1 MTQLLF
7 LVRFSQAHETF
18 RVPELQALAEAENV
32 PVTVVSY
39 SSRVP
44 FCIITGPPDPDA
56 AARLVRRSILTQAIY
71 DYWGSGD
78 SLDDLHLDV
87 KARSAHLWEQHAV
100 DSWKFNID
108 SFQGTRSNSSRRDII
123 NSFRYMPLRGPIKM
137 KDPSQEYTV
146 FEEWPSD
153 SPRLGVPHPDRFHFG
168 RLLGRGARDMVS
180 RFDLKKRP
188 YISTTSMDSE
198 LALVTANMVLA
209 APGRLFYD
217 PFVGTG
223 SFPIACSA
231 FGALSWGSDIDGRAV
246 RGSGHDARAEA
257 KRSLIKGEKT
267 LHGNFKHYDI
277 LDRLG
282 DVFTSDLTNSPLR
295 RFPFGMGGQGGKARL
310 FDGILC
316 DPPYGVREGLVVL
329 GCRDPE
335 TRPWVVEA
343 GHERLKDPNFIP
355 PKKPYSFLAMLND
368 ILHFAS
374 ETLVDGGRLSFWMP
388 TANDEDQE
396 IPSPTHPCLEV
407 VAICVQPFNKCES
420 PPLLLAPSSRY
431 ALAEIRSQGLAG
443 LSHTES
449 CRTSLSLGQNW
460 NRGGR
465 RRKNSTWAPLLTN
478 STLSGRATLTSSN
491 QTPHRNARPVG
502 QYSEDASCKLVCLYP
517 KPPVLGVDC
526 DALSRSSPS
535 AFYDTARRPSLNGN

>member
-1 MTQLLF
+1 MTDLLF
-7 LVRFSQAHETF
+7 LVRFSQAHDTF
-18 RVPELQALAEAENV
+18 RVPELQALAEVENV

-39 SSRVP
+39 SSQVP
-44 FCIITGPPDPDA
+44 FCIVTGPRDKEA

-71 DYWGSGD
+71 EYWGSGD
-78 SLDDLHLDV
+78 TLHDLHQAV
-87 KARSAHLWEQHAV
+87 KARSAHLWEQHAE

-108 SFQGTRSNSSRRDII
+108 SFQGTRSNASRRDII
-123 NSFRYMPLRGPIKM
+123 NSFRYLPLHGPIRM
-137 KDPSQEYTV
+137 KDPAQEYTV

-153 SPRLGVPHPDRFHFG
+153 SPRLCVPDPDRFHFG
-168 RLLGRGARDMVS
+168 RLLGRGARDMVA

-198 LALVTANMVLA
+198 LALVTANMALA
-209 APGRLFYD
+209 GPGRLFYD

-257 KRSLIKGEKT
+257 KRGLIKGEKT
-267 LHGNFKHYDI
+267 LCGNFKHYEI

-295 RFPFGMGGQGGKARL
+295 RLSYGLAGQGGKARL
-310 FDGILC
+310 FDGIVC

-343 GHERLKDPNFIP
+343 GHERLKDPNFVP
-355 PKKPYSFLAMLND
+355 PKKPYSFLAMLDD

-396 IPSPTHPCLEV
+396 IPLPTHPCFEP
-407 VAICVQPFNKCES
+407 VAICVQPFNKCELL
-420 PPLLLAPSSRY
+420 PPSAPPSVTR
-431 ALAEIRSQGLAG
+431 AESCYQGLAD
-443 LSHTES
+443 SSRTVS
-449 CRTSLSLGQNW
+449 SRTSLSPSPSW
-460 NRGGR
+460 SRGR
-465 RRKNSTWAPLLTN
+465 RRQKDSTWAQLLTS
-478 STLSGRATLTSSN
+478 STLSGRVILTN
-491 QTPHRNARPVG
+491 FRQIPHDNARPLTPCQG
-502 QYSEDASCKLVCLYP
+502 YAAHA
-517 KPPVLGVDC
+517 VLSV
-526 DALSRSSPS
+526 S
-535 AFYDTARRPSLNGN
+535 

>member
-1 MTQLLF
+1 MAEPLF

-39 SSRVP
+39 SSLVP
-44 FCIITGPPDPDA
+44 FCIIKGPPDPDA

-71 DYWGSGD
+71 EYWGSGD
-78 SLDDLHLDV
+78 SLDDLHQDV
-87 KARSAHLWEQHAV
+87 KARSAHLWEQHAA

-108 SFQGTRSNSSRRDII
+108 SFQGTRSNASRRDII
-123 NSFRYMPLRGPIKM
+123 NSFRYMPLRGPIRM

-146 FEEWPSD
+146 LEEWPSD

-168 RLLGRGARDMVS
+168 RLLGRGARDMVA

-231 FGALSWGSDIDGRAV
+231 FGAVSWGSDIDGRAV

-257 KRSLIKGEKT
+257 KRGLVKGEKT

-295 RFPFGMGGQGGKARL
+295 CLSFGTGGQGGRARL
-310 FDGILC
+310 FDGIVC

-335 TRPWVVEA
+335 ARPWVVEA
-343 GHERLKDPNFIP
+343 GHDRHKDPNFVP
-355 PKKPYSFLAMLND
+355 PKKPYSFLAMLDD

-407 VAICVQPFNKCES
+407 VAICVQPFNKCKS
-420 PPLLLAPSSRY
+420 LPLLLAPSGTY
-431 ALAEIRSQGLAG
+431 TVAETRLQGLAG
-443 LSHTES
+443 SSHTVS
-449 CRTSLSLGQNW
+449 FRMSLSPGPSW

-465 RRKNSTWAPLLTN
+465 RRKDSTWARLLTS
-478 STLSGRATLTSSN
+478 STRSGRATLTSFR
-491 QTPHRNARPVG
+491 QVPHRNARPVG
-502 QYSEDASCKLVCLYP
+502 QYSENVSRTLVCLYP
-517 KPPVLGVDC
+517 KPP
-526 DALSRSSPS
+526 ALWV
-535 AFYDTARRPSLNGN
+535 

>member
-1 MTQLLF
+1 MTGLLF

-39 SSRVP
+39 SSLVP
-44 FCIITGPPDPDA
+44 FCLIAGPQDPDA

-71 DYWGSGD
+71 EYWGSGD
-78 SLDDLHLDV
+78 SLDDLHHAV
-87 KARSAHLWEQHAV
+87 RARSAHLWEQHAA

-108 SFQGTRSNSSRRDII
+108 SFQGTRSNASRRDII
-123 NSFRYMPLRGPIKM
+123 NSFRYMPLRGPIRM

-153 SPRLGVPHPDRFHFG
+153 SPRLRVPHPDRFHFG
-168 RLLGRGARDMVS
+168 RLLGRGARDMVA

-231 FGALSWGSDIDGRAV
+231 FGAVSWGSDIDGRAV

-257 KRSLIKGEKT
+257 KRGLVKGEKT
-267 LHGNFKHYDI
+267 LHGNFKHYGI

-295 RFPFGMGGQGGKARL
+295 RLPFGMGGPCGRARL
-310 FDGILC
+310 FDGIVC

-335 TRPWVVEA
+335 ARPWVIEA
-343 GHERLKDPNFIP
+343 GHERLKDPNFVP
-355 PKKPYSFLAMLND
+355 PKKPYSFLAMLDD

-396 IPSPTHPCLEV
+396 IPSPTHPCLEA
-407 VAICVQPFNKCES
+407 VATCVQPFNKCW
-420 PPLLLAPSSRY
+420 
-431 ALAEIRSQGLAG
+431 
-443 LSHTES
+443 
-449 CRTSLSLGQNW
+449 SLV
-460 NRGGR
+460 
-465 RRKNSTWAPLLTN
+465 ST
-478 STLSGRATLTSSN
+478 
-491 QTPHRNARPVG
+491 ARP
-502 QYSEDASCKLVCLYP
+502 QKH
-517 KPPVLGVDC
+517 VLCG
-526 DALSRSSPS
+526 
-535 AFYDTARRPSLNGN
+535 